1 MECWR
6 LRSRQYYI
14 LPGPSTLNCVGSG
27 PCARK
32 SEHKFRRLSHVVS
45 RRHGAS
51 RIGSDPRSAPTN
63 ESLFRAWRGVS
74 GYLVHGHE
82 RADSGC
88 PCCYPSH
95 RLRYHVSRSA
105 HPGFPAEL
113 SGYALLEFEE
123 IFELR
128 HLDDKLPLVP
138 GAALEG
144 DAVVHRAVVRAPR
157 YDDVHGCGVG

>member
-1 MECWR
+1 MRAQERTQVPEAFTRCFKTARCKPHR
-6 LRSRQYYI
+6 LR
-14 LPGPSTLNCVGSG
+14 PTLRTHQRVPFG
-27 PCARK
+27 
-32 SEHKFRRLSHVVS
+32 
-45 RRHGAS
+45 
-51 RIGSDPRSAPTN
+51 
-63 ESLFRAWRGVS
+63 AWRGIS
-74 GYLVHGHE
+74 GYLVHCHE

-113 SGYALLEFEE
+113 SGYALLKLEE

-128 HLDDKLPLVP
+128 QLDDKLPLVP